1 VGVSKNGIAT
11 RIRKMMRIMI
21 IEGSLG
27 YPSLRQSHLRAQLL
41 CRVTCEVMGRA
52 TTFHLQAGQKPGRD
66 AKEEM
71 DMESW
76 GELFTL
82 KLRIVETWSELQL
95 YIVVI
100 IYKYI
105 IFIIIYI

>member
-1 VGVSKNGIAT
+1 
-11 RIRKMMRIMI
+11 
-21 IEGSLG
+21 
-27 YPSLRQSHLRAQLL
+27 
-41 CRVTCEVMGRA
+41 MGRA

-82 KLRIVETWSELQL
+82 KLRIVETLSELQL
-95 YIVVI
+95 YIYIVVI

-105 IFIIIYI
+105 IFIYLYMIVYIKLFKGAFDFFRVFLIGPDVRGFP